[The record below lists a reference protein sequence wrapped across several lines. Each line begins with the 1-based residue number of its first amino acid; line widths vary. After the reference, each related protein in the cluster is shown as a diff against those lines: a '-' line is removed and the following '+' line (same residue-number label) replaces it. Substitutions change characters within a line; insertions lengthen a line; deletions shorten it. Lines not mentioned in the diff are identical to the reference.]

1 MANFDIQNL
10 YNLFVNQY
18 KNNKMNFLN
27 YLIVFIVCIGLFITT
42 ANELYDENY
51 FSSYINYIY
60 NIIFKL
66 INTKFFFWLIIIFI
80 NIIITISLNTLFQLY
95 FWNTIYQQFPER
107 FIS

>member
-1 MANFDIQNL
+1 MANFDVQNL
-10 YNLFVNQY
+10 YNLFVNQH

-66 INTKFFFWLIIIFI
+66 INTKEFFWITAISIYL
-80 NIIITISLNTLFQLY
+80 ITIAVFS
-95 FWNTIYQQFPER
+95 FWYRCFLVENFPER